1 MVYFSS
7 RLKNLRK
14 MMTLSQEELGKRL
27 SVTKS
32 MVSAYE
38 TSMRMPSYEV
48 LARMARLFGVTT
60 DYLLGLD
67 TREQI
72 DISHLSDSQKHA
84 IYQLMD
90 AFDEKR

>member
-1 MVYFSS
+1 MVYFSN
-7 RLKNLRK
+7 RLKRLRK
-14 MMTLSQEELGKRL
+14 LMSLSQEELGKRL

-48 LARMARLFGVTT
+48 LLRMARLFGVST

-67 TREQI
+67 GREMLG
-72 DISHLSDSQKHA
+72 ISQLSDAQKLSL
-84 IYQLMD
+84 YQLMSV
-90 AFDEKR
+90 FEEKK